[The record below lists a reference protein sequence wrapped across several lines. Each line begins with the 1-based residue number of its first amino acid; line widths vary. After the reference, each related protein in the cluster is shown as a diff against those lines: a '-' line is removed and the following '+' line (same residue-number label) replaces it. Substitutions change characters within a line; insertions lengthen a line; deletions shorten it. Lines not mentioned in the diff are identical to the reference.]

1 MFKKLFLIILSTALP
16 FAAVSQSFTI
26 SGNAKT
32 YAGDTLKLYVI
43 DDYITNSESLI
54 ATAAVDKN
62 GNFSFTGRVSEIMP
76 AYIDLTVFNGRI
88 FLQPNVK
95 EEIVL
100 PEKQQI
106 TLEDKLNPYFKKTE
120 FYVKTVNSGKEDLN
134 TLIPEFEKY
143 FNSAMAKVFYNTR
156 GVSKAA
162 TDSMENAVR
171 EKFTAKNQ
179 FFLDYQKYRFAL
191 LDYSA
196 YHRNKNDIVS
206 ELFTGKQPLMNNP
219 AYAEL
224 FDEFF
229 SNVFTSG
236 KTSAI
241 MVKDLYQG
249 VYDKSYNTLK
259 QKMLAE
265 PRVGDE
271 KFADYL
277 ILKGLKDAYYA
288 GNFPKENLVAVADS
302 MTSAL
307 KDKQFKK
314 IAATL
319 SKKFTT
325 LLCGFPPPQII
336 LKDVNGE
343 EYYLEKSSG
352 KFVYLTFYN
361 PNSYTANADL
371 ELLKQIYKE
380 VPPEMMEIV
389 TVFVSQNK
397 DDMKKFLDSD
407 KEIKWK
413 FLWYG
418 FDNQLL
424 KNYDVRAYPV
434 YYLVNPDGN
443 LVMNPAP
450 SPQEDFPS
458 KFSALYRNWKNDQY
472 RKQHREN
479 QGIK

>member
-1 MFKKLFLIILSTALP
+1 
-16 FAAVSQSFTI
+16 
-26 SGNAKT
+26 
-32 YAGDTLKLYVI
+32 
-43 DDYITNSESLI
+43 
-54 ATAAVDKN
+54 
-62 GNFSFTGRVSEIMP
+62 
-76 AYIDLTVFNGRI
+76 
-88 FLQPNVK
+88 
-95 EEIVL
+95 
-100 PEKQQI
+100 
-106 TLEDKLNPYFKKTE
+106 
-120 FYVKTVNSGKEDLN
+120 
-134 TLIPEFEKY
+134 
-143 FNSAMAKVFYNTR
+143 
-156 GVSKAA
+156 
-162 TDSMENAVR
+162 
-171 EKFTAKNQ
+171 
-179 FFLDYQKYRFAL
+179 
-191 LDYSA
+191 
-196 YHRNKNDIVS
+196 
-206 ELFTGKQPLMNNP
+206 
-219 AYAEL
+219 
-224 FDEFF
+224 
-229 SNVFTSG
+229 
-236 KTSAI
+236 
-241 MVKDLYQG
+241 
-249 VYDKSYNTLK
+249 
-259 QKMLAE
+259 MLAE

-424 KNYDVRAYPV
+424 KTYDVRAYPV
-434 YYLVNPDGN
+434 YYLVNPEGN